1 MEAFAEKRFFLEI
14 DESETEFPSLN
25 AMKTSALEAKSRGSG
40 SLCAWV
46 DHGPNP
52 WWMRLFGARRDAES
66 FFSLRWCGSHARLI
80 FLDDNHSE
88 YRAIDEK
95 YPIPLDEP
103 LSEAMMSE
111 DPQPREEFMRKDRSF
126 LAITEFLESGV
137 RPAWLRYRFV
147 E

>member
-1 MEAFAEKRFFLEI
+1 METLAEKRFFLEI
-14 DESETEFPSLN
+14 DESETEFPSLIS
-25 AMKTSALEAKSRGSG
+25 MKSSVLEAKWRGSG

-46 DHGPNP
+46 DHGPTP
-52 WWMRLFGARRDAES
+52 WWMRLFGARRDTES
-66 FFSLRWCGSHARLI
+66 FFSLRWRGSHACLI
-80 FLDDNHSE
+80 FLDDNGSE

-111 DPQPREEFMRKDRSF
+111 DPQPKEEVMRKDRSF
-126 LAITEFLESGV
+126 LAITEFLDSGT